1 MKEMPQLLNG
11 KDEIYF
17 VQPMDAQGTEGL
29 FIAFQTEGSHTK
41 EQDTLDESTKSGR
54 IVGYGTKN
62 ESFEL
67 TYYAAVSDP
76 GQEAIETAYDNEKAI
91 KVWKVNKN
99 KNKNDKH
106 NAVYGHAIIESLEVS
121 QPQDG
126 FVETSVTLPV
136 LGKTFKGELDP
147 LPDEVLAAIESSAG
161 ATKFEQFGTT
171 TTP

>member
-1 MKEMPQLLNG
+1 MPELLNG

-76 GQEAIETAYDNEKAI
+76 GQEAIEDAYDNEKAI

-106 NAVYGHAIIESLEVS
+106 NAVYGHAIIESLEFS

-126 FVETSVTLPV
+126 FVEVSITLPV
-136 LGKTFKGELDP
+136 LGKTFKGELPP
-147 LPDEVLAAIESSAG
+147 LPDSVLAAIESSAG
-161 ATKFEQFGTT
+161 ATKFEDFGST

>member
-1 MKEMPQLLNG
+1 MPQLLNG

-17 VQPMDAQGTEGL
+17 VQPMDAKGTEGL

-62 ESFEL
+62 ENFEL

-76 GQEAIETAYDNEKAI
+76 GQEAIETAYDNEQAI
-91 KVWKVNKN
+91 KVWKANKN
-99 KNKNDKH
+99 KNANGKH

>member
-1 MKEMPQLLNG
+1 MPDLLNG

-17 VQPMDAQGTEGL
+17 VQPMNATGTNGL

-54 IVGYGTKN
+54 IVGYGPKN

-76 GQEAIETAYDNEKAI
+76 GQEAIETAYDNEQAI
-91 KVWKVNKN
+91 KVWKANKN
-99 KNKNDKH
+99 KNANGKH

-161 ATKFEQFGTT
+161 ATKFEQFGGT